1 MPWTKDDV
9 DRFKEGL
16 TDTQKERWVE
26 IANSVLDKCLS
37 DGGNQSECEASAIR
51 QANGSVDN
59 NENTK
64 NMQKYS
70 TLQKYINNNYQIRQE
85 EHQGRIHW
93 VVPVVMM
100 KNGVHAGS
108 HGPLLH
114 DINELGRF
122 PAAWNGMPIVVGH
135 PKDSNGN
142 DISANSP
149 DVIERETVGRVF
161 NTHVNGDM
169 LKAEAWLDYN
179 RLSQVSPTTLNY
191 VEDQVPLDV
200 SVGVFTDE
208 EPRQGE
214 WNGEQ
219 YEAIARNHRPDHLAL
234 LPGSQ
239 GACSWGD
246 GCGIRQNEKKGGT
259 NVKRTRRNSPINY
272 EIVINKLNYS
282 GTENTD
288 WSAPDLSD
296 FDVEGNQW
304 DDLSQSDKAKVAGHY
319 LIGSASVD
327 SFDDLHYPVVDPDSG
342 KLNENALRA
351 VISGRGAALQGV
363 SEETKS
369 AARRRAYRLLNEEFD
384 ADLEVPDDLEAM
396 KYLSSKGFSVNP
408 LNNAQGYTEIA
419 EQVQSKLDRMDT
431 DSKLHFLEE
440 LFNDFVVYRVS
451 TENGETIYY
460 RRNYQVSDSGSV
472 EFTSEPSE
480 VRKNVEFIN
489 VNNMTK
495 QEKVEKLVNNENNK
509 FTSEDKEWLNNLEDS
524 QLDKFIPEDKG
535 GCCPDK
541 VEKLINNENNNFTE
555 EDRDKLSK
563 LDESVVDKMLSDNE
577 PKKKEGPE
585 TNKESGE
592 IDGEKLAEALKAYA
606 KKPEDF
612 LSLMPKEMQ
621 DQMNSGL
628 KLHREKRQNMITEIQ
643 NNSSHFSEDELKDM
657 DNDMLEKI
665 YNSVIPQGNYAPFGS
680 PGFSSNQEEG
690 NDEKL
695 LPGNVQINKEK
706 KE

>member
-1 MPWTKDDV
+1 MPWQTSDV
-9 DRFKEGL
+9 NRFKEGL
-16 TDTQKERWVE
+16 TDAQKERWVE
-26 IANSVLDKCLS
+26 IANSVLDRCLS
-37 DGGNQSECEASAIR
+37 DGGSQSECEASAIR
-51 QANGSVDN
+51 QASGSVDS
-59 NENTK
+59 NENIK
-64 NMQKYS
+64 YMQKYS
-70 TLQKYINNNYQIRQE
+70 TLQKYINSNYQIRQE
-85 EHQGRIHW
+85 EHQGRTHW
-93 VVPVVMM
+93 VVPVIMM
-100 KNGVHAGS
+100 RNGVHAGS

-161 NTHVNGDM
+161 NTHVDGDM
-169 LKAEAWLDYN
+169 LKAEVWLDYN
-179 RLSQVSPTTLNY
+179 RLSQISPTTLSY

-200 SVGVFTDE
+200 SVGAFTDE

-219 YEAIARNHRPDHLAL
+219 YEAIAHNHRPDHLAL

-239 GACSWGD
+239 GACSWED

-259 NVKRTRRNSPINY
+259 NVKRTRGNNPINY

-282 GTENTD
+282 GTESTD
-288 WSAPDLSD
+288 WSAPNLND
-296 FDVEGNQW
+296 FNVEGKQLN
-304 DDLSQSDKAKVAGHY
+304 QSDKAKVAGHFM
-319 LIGSASVD
+319 IGNANVD
-327 SFDDLHYPVVDPDSG
+327 NFSDLYYPVVDPNTG

-351 VISGRGAALQGV
+351 VISEEGVALQGV

-369 AARRRAYRLLNEEFD
+369 VARRRAYCLLNEEFD
-384 ADLEVPDDLEAM
+384 AGLEVPDDLEAM
-396 KYLSSKGFSVNP
+396 KRLSSKGFSVSP
-408 LNNAQGYTEIA
+408 LANEQGYTEIA
-419 EQVQSKLDRMDT
+419 RQVQSKLDRMDT

-440 LFNDFVVYRVS
+440 LFDDSIVYRIS
-451 TENGETIYY
+451 TESGETTYY
-460 RRNYQVSDSGSV
+460 KRNYQINDSGSV
-472 EFTSEPSE
+472 EFASEPSE

-495 QEKVEKLVNNENNK
+495 QEKVEKLVNNEKSK
-509 FTSEDKEWLNNLEDS
+509 FTSEDKKWLNNLEDG
-524 QLDKFIPEDKG
+524 QLDKLIPEEDA
-535 GCCPDK
+535 GCSSDK

-555 EDRDKLSK
+555 EDKDKLSK

-577 PKKKEGPE
+577 SSKKKEGPK

-592 IDGEKLAEALKAYA
+592 IDGNKLAETLKNYV

-612 LSLMPKEMQ
+612 LNLMPDEMQ

-628 KLHREKRQNMITEIQ
+628 KLHREKRQSMITEIQ
-643 NNSSHFSEDELKDM
+643 SNSSHFGEDELKGM

-665 YNSVIPQGNYAPFGS
+665 YKSVIPQGNYAPFGS
-680 PGFSSNQEEG
+680 PGFNSKQEEG

-695 LPGNVQINKEK
+695 LPGNVQVKEGK
-706 KE
+706 NE